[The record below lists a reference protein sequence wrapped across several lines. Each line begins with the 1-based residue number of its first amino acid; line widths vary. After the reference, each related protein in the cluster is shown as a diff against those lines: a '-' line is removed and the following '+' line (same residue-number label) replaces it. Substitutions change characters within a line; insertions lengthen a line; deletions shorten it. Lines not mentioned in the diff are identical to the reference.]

1 MIVNQLRTLHE
12 QVAQSYRPLCAAAT
26 LSYPTFMRW
35 NGRLTRG
42 ERLLHKPGPKPV
54 GGLNLADL
62 HAQLRRLEHGPHRS
76 HGTTAVYAACRA
88 QISRRAFHD
97 LLAETRREVLR
108 DRRADQRRIHWHA
121 PGAVWSVDPTELTL
135 ERNGSREKLAILP
148 MLDLAARY
156 KLPPLI
162 GARLTGA
169 VVAARLD
176 ELFAQ
181 FGPPLVLKRD
191 NGSNLNSAT
200 VNAVLSRWLV
210 IPLNSPPHYP
220 PYNGGIERSQRELK
234 DALRPRLLASRT
246 AASRASQVAL
256 AVHELNHRPR
266 RCLRGHTACEQFAG
280 AKQNRCGYT
289 RRKRKEMFEQISE
302 LAMKLILEQPVHTQ
316 GHADA
321 AWRRAVETWLQQQGI
336 ITISEPKSVTQFP

>member
-1 MIVNQLRTLHE
+1 
-12 QVAQSYRPLCAAAT
+12 
-26 LSYPTFMRW
+26 
-35 NGRLTRG
+35 
-42 ERLLHKPGPKPV
+42 
-54 GGLNLADL
+54 
-62 HAQLRRLEHGPHRS
+62 
-76 HGTTAVYAACRA
+76 
-88 QISRRAFHD
+88 

-148 MLDLAARY
+148 VLDLAARY

-176 ELFAQ
+176 ELFTQ

-191 NGSNLNSAT
+191 NGSNLNSAA

-234 DALRPRLLASRT
+234 DALRPRLLASRD
-246 AASRASQVAL
+246 AASRPSQVAL

-280 AKQNRCGYT
+280 AKQTRRGYT
-289 RRKRKEMFEQISE
+289 RRQRKEMFKQISE
-302 LAMKLILEQPVHTQ
+302 LAVKLMLQQPVHTQ

-321 AWRRAVETWLQQQGI
+321 AWRRAVETWLLQQRI
-336 ITISEPKSVTQFP
+336 ITILEPKSVTQFP